1 MTERTTL
8 HTDKAGRQHH
18 TAKEEY
24 LGIKKYDG
32 GRLGRRGR
40 KMMGR
45 GGSLLGAVSA
55 IVLLLMLSI
64 AGGVYFVLLSDDAE
78 AVDPKSAMATPEE
91 GKALQGASGSF
102 ILKVPETK
110 KTGEKAGASP
120 DISSGAGE
128 ETIVLKTH
136 GTEMFGDDAVPDDPA
151 DNATVE
157 QSVVA
162 VPAGNAGAKPAAAK
176 PVKNETKRQT
186 PQTKTGNNT
195 VKTTQQSQKPEVR
208 NTAPKPSS
216 ATMNIQTGAFSQKES
231 AVSEMKALKKK
242 GFDAFVVP
250 PAPGKNLHRV
260 LVRCDTSGPDTML
273 DRVKRAGYGGA
284 YITRR

>member
-8 HTDKAGRQHH
+8 HTDKAGKQHY

-45 GGSLLGAVSA
+45 GGGLLGGSLLGAVSA

-102 ILKVPETK
+102 VLKVPETK
-110 KTGEKAGASP
+110 KTG
-120 DISSGAGE
+120 
-128 ETIVLKTH
+128 
-136 GTEMFGDDAVPDDPA
+136 
-151 DNATVE
+151 
-157 QSVVA
+157 
-162 VPAGNAGAKPAAAK
+162 
-176 PVKNETKRQT
+176 
-186 PQTKTGNNT
+186 
-195 VKTTQQSQKPEVR
+195 
-208 NTAPKPSS
+208 
-216 ATMNIQTGAFSQKES
+216 
-231 AVSEMKALKKK
+231 
-242 GFDAFVVP
+242 
-250 PAPGKNLHRV
+250 GKNGRVPRYIFRCRRGNDCSENPRHRD
-260 LVRCDTSGPDTML
+260 VRRCCS
-273 DRVKRAGYGGA
+273 
-284 YITRR
+284 